1 MTIAIVFA
9 VLVALIVLGLP
20 IAVAMG
26 LTTIGAMLA
35 LGDTQL
41 LVAVPQ
47 RMYSA
52 TTSFPLLAIPFF
64 IFAGNLMN
72 TGGMTDRI
80 FRFAR
85 CCVGHIKG
93 GLGHVN
99 VVASM
104 IFSGMTGAA
113 LADAMGVGV
122 VTINA
127 MEKGGYDR
135 RFAAAISAASATI
148 GPVIPPSIPM
158 VIFGAI
164 TGTSVGRLFLGG
176 VVPGLVMGLVLMA
189 TVYMIA
195 RRRGYPRERRATLRE
210 FWDGLVAGLLALAM
224 PGIVIGG
231 ILSGAFTPTEA
242 SVIASLYALLL
253 GLIVYREI
261 GWKKLADVIWESVDQ
276 TIRVMFIIATAGVFG
291 WYLVYLGAPDK
302 IIHGLLAFSDD
313 PWTVLTIVNLVLL
326 VLGCFMEGTAIM
338 LLTVP
343 VLMPVIVKVGIDPVH
358 FGVMMTLNLM
368 IGMLTPPVGM
378 VLYAISS
385 VGNIPV
391 WTLAKDLTPYIIAL
405 MVALALVAYIP
416 SVVVWLPNLLMGGR

>member
-1 MTIAIVFA
+1 MTIALIFA
-9 VLVALIVLGLP
+9 VLVALIILGLP

-26 LTTIGAMLA
+26 ATTIGAMLL
-35 LGDTQL
+35 LGDDRL
-41 LVAVPQ
+41 LVVVPQ
-47 RMYSA
+47 RIYSA
-52 TTSFPLLAIPFF
+52 TTAFPLLAIPFF

-80 FRFAR
+80 FRLAR
-85 CCVGHIKG
+85 ASVGHIKG

-104 IFSGMTGAA
+104 IFSGMSGAA

-148 GPVIPPSIPM
+148 GPVIPPSIPL

-164 TGTSVGRLFLGG
+164 TGVSVGRLFLGG
-176 VVPGLVMGLVLMA
+176 VVPGLIMGLVLMA
-189 TVYMIA
+189 VVYLVA
-195 RRRGYPRERRATLRE
+195 HRRGYPREPRASLRE
-210 FWDGLVAGLLALAM
+210 LREGLAAGLLALAM
-224 PGIVIGG
+224 PAIVVGG

-242 SVIASLYALLL
+242 SVVASLYALLL
-253 GLIVYREI
+253 GVFVYREI
-261 GWKKLADVIWESVDQ
+261 GWASLGRVVWQSVDQ

-302 IIHGLLAFSDD
+302 IVHGLLGLSES
-313 PWTVLTIVNLVLL
+313 PWLVLTVINLVLL

-343 VLMPVIVKVGIDPVH
+343 VLMPVIAKVGIDPVH

-385 VGNIPV
+385 VGNVPV
-391 WTLAKDLTPYIIAL
+391 WRLARELVPYILAL
-405 MVALALVAYIP
+405 MVALAIVTYLP
-416 SVVVWLPNLLMGGR
+416 QVVVWLPDRLMGP

>member
-9 VLVALIVLGLP
+9 VLVALIIVGLP
-20 IAVAMG
+20 VAAAMG
-26 LTTIGAMLA
+26 ITTIGAMLA
-35 LGDTQL
+35 LGDQQL

-72 TGGMTDRI
+72 SGGMTDRI

-122 VTINA
+122 VTISA

-195 RRRGYPRERRATLRE
+195 RRRGYPQERRATARE
-210 FWDGLVAGLLALAM
+210 FWHGLVAGLLALAM

-253 GLIVYREI
+253 GLLVYREI

-276 TIRVMFIIATAGVFG
+276 TVRVMFIIATAGVFG
-291 WYLVYLGAPDK
+291 WYLVYLGAPDRV
-302 IIHGLLAFSDD
+302 IRGLLTFSDD
-313 PWTVLTIVNLVLL
+313 PWAVLTVINLVLL

-343 VLMPVIVKVGIDPVH
+343 ILMPVIAKVGIDPVH
-358 FGVMMTLNLM
+358 FGVTMTLNLM

-385 VGNIPV
+385 VGRIPV

-405 MVALALVAYIP
+405 MVALALVTYVP
-416 SVVVWLPNLLMGGR
+416 SLVVWLPNLLMGG